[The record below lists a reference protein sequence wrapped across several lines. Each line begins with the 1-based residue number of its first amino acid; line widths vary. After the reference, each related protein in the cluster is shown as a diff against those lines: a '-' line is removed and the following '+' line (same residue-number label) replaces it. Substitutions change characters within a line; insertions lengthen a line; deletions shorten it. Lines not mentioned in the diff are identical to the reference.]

1 MAFRGFPAAAFDFY
15 ARLELDNSRAFWLAN
30 KAIYDD
36 AIKGTV
42 ADLSQSVERQFGA
55 LRLFRPYRD
64 VRFSKDKT
72 PYKTVA
78 GAVTESEGG
87 SAFYVQISAEGLFV
101 GCGMYVM
108 ASDQLDR
115 WRSALDDSRRGSAI
129 ARVVDALRADRYDI
143 GAMESLKTAP
153 RGYPKDHDRV
163 ELLRMKGLTMGKSLP
178 LAKWM
183 HSPKSL
189 DRVLTVWRAA
199 RPMTTWLERH
209 VGPSTLAPPEP
220 DF

>member
-36 AIKGTV
+36 AVKETI
-42 ADLSQSVERQFGA
+42 AELSQSVERRFGA
-55 LRLFRPYRD
+55 LQLFRPYRD

-72 PYKTVA
+72 PYKTAA

-87 SAFYVQISAEGLFV
+87 SSYYVQIAADGLFV

-129 ARVVDALRADRYDI
+129 VRVVEGLRADRYEI

-163 ELLRMKGLTMGKSLP
+163 ELLRMKGLTMGKTFP

-183 HSPKSL
+183 HSPKAL
-189 DRVLTVWRAA
+189 DRVLAVWTEA
-199 RPMTTWLERH
+199 RPMNTWLERH
-209 VGPSTLAPPEP
+209 VGPSRLAPPEP

>member
-1 MAFRGFPAAAFDFY
+1 MAFAGFPVEAFDFY

-30 KAIYDD
+30 KQVYDD
-36 AIKGTV
+36 AVKRTV
-42 ADLSQSVERQFGA
+42 AELSALVEPRYGA
-55 LRLFRPYRD
+55 LHLFRPYRD

-72 PYKTVA
+72 PYKTAA

-87 SAFYVQISAEGLFV
+87 SAYYVQISSEGLFV

-115 WRSALDDSRRGSAI
+115 WRTALDDRRRGGVI
-129 ARVVDALRADRYDI
+129 EREVEQLRQAGYEI

-153 RGYPKDHDRV
+153 RGYPKDHPRI
-163 ELLRMKGLTMGKSLP
+163 ELLRMKGLTMGKSFP

-183 HSPKSL
+183 HSAKAT
-189 DRVLTVWRAA
+189 DRILEVWAA
-199 RPMTTWLERH
+199 AKPMNNWLERN
-209 VGPSTLAPPEP
+209 VGPSTLPMMRR
-220 DF
+220 